1 MRVRHYLY
9 DSETGG
15 DHVEAV
21 LHQLADRDES
31 VALQDVA
38 AADDRDD
45 AIREAMLTLRDA
57 VRIGSNPD
65 EIYDEDGR
73 PDFSPGVLITEEPT
87 GRRNLHI
94 GSEALAVLE
103 ADDDSN

>member
-9 DSETGG
+9 DSETGD

-21 LHQLADRDES
+21 LDRLADRDES

-38 AADDRDD
+38 AADDHSD

-65 EIYDEDGR
+65 EIYDDDGR
-73 PDFSPGVLITEEPT
+73 PDFSPGVLITEKST
-87 GRRNLHI
+87 GRRELYI
-94 GSEALAVLE
+94 GREALAVLD
-103 ADDDSN
+103 ADDDSS